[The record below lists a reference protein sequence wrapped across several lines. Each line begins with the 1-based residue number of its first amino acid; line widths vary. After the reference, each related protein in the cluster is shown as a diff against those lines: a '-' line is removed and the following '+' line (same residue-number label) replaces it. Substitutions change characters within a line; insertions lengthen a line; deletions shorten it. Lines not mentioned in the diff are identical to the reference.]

1 MRNTSIVTSWVQ
13 AAVCMCVCSLYS
25 ATVIATTTASSNMAI
40 ALRAHAASQT
50 AQKNQAC
57 TAIHPF
63 YWEIGNKTESLA
75 SASVGGRTY
84 TAKTEMPIASATKWI
99 FGAYAV
105 QARQGRLNESDIAAL
120 NMTSGYTNFG
130 STSCVKLLPA
140 RRDSQTVNECFMAEN
155 RQGGHN
161 NDFDV
166 ESVGKFHYNGGHF
179 QRLSLE
185 LGLGADNNTAL
196 QRDMQMYLGTDIAF
210 TFGSPQLAGGINTS
224 ASQYAIFLRKILS
237 KQLYIGDLLGAHSV
251 CTNPKTCASAVYTPV
266 PSKLSWDYSL
276 GHWVESD
283 PASGDGAYSSAGAF
297 GFYPWID
304 KTKTYYGVLAREGKP
319 GSGDD
324 SATCGGLI
332 RKAWMTGRAQ

>member
-1 MRNTSIVTSWVQ
+1 MCNKSIVTTWIQ
-13 AAVCMCVCSLYS
+13 AVVYLCVLNLYS
-25 ATVIATTTASSNMAI
+25 AAAYAATSGPSTVATF
-40 ALRAHAASQT
+40 LRVHAATQT
-50 AQKNQAC
+50 AQTNQAC

-63 YWEIGNKTESLA
+63 YWEIGNQTEALA
-75 SASVGGRTY
+75 SGSVGGKTY

-105 QARQGRLNESDIAAL
+105 QARQGQLSESDIAAL

-161 NDFDV
+161 NDVDS

-179 QRLSLE
+179 QNLALE
-185 LGLGADNNTAL
+185 FGLGADNNIAL

-224 ASQYAIFLRKILS
+224 ASNYANFLRKILS
-237 KQLYIGDLLGAHSV
+237 KQLYIGDLLGAHAV
-251 CTNPKTCASAVYTPV
+251 CTNPKTCSSAVYTPV
-266 PSKLSWDYSL
+266 PAKFSWDYSL

-283 PASGDGAYSSAGAF
+283 PVSGDGAFSSAGAF

-304 KTKTYYGVLAREGKP
+304 KTKTYYGVLARQGKP

-324 SATCGGLI
+324 SATCGGFI
-332 RKAWMTGRAQ
+332 RKAWMTGRVQ

>member
-1 MRNTSIVTSWVQ
+1 MRITTRLTSQVQ
-13 AAVCMCVCSLYS
+13 AVVCLCVLGLYS
-25 ATVIATTTASSNMAI
+25 AAGLAITTGSSNLAI

-50 AQKNQAC
+50 AQKNPAC
-57 TAIHPF
+57 VAIHPF
-63 YWEIGNKTESLA
+63 YWEIGNQTELLA
-75 SASVGGRTY
+75 AASVGGRTY
-84 TAKTEMPIASATKWI
+84 MANTEMPIASATKWI

-105 QARQGRLNESDIAAL
+105 QARQGRVSESDIAAL

-130 STSCVKLLPA
+130 STSCIKLLPA
-140 RRDSQTVNECFMAEN
+140 RRDSQTVSECFMAEN
-155 RQGGHN
+155 RQGGNN
-161 NDFDV
+161 NDFDA
-166 ESVGKFHYNGGHF
+166 EAVGKFHYNGGHF
-179 QRLSLE
+179 QKLALE

-196 QRDMQMYLGTDIAF
+196 QRDFQMYLGTDIAF
-210 TFGSPQLAGGINTS
+210 NFGSPQLAGGVNTT
-224 ASQYAIFLRKILS
+224 ANNYAIFLRKILS

-266 PSKLSWDYSL
+266 PAKLSWDYSL

-283 PASGDGAYSSAGAF
+283 PVSGDGAFSSAGAF

-304 KTKTYYGVLAREGKP
+304 KTKTYYGVLARQGKP

-332 RKAWMTGRAQ
+332 RKAWMTGRVQ